1 MDITLAKQILH
12 AVELKANAG
21 YEVHGRK
28 MRHEAELMREA
39 GWLELT
45 KSNGARS
52 KILARLTKV
61 GHQVSLLFQD
71 DAISRRLHAAF
82 MPRSSTNPL

>member
-1 MDITLAKQILH
+1 MDFTLARQILR
-12 AVELKANAG
+12 AAETDPDG

-39 GWLELT
+39 GWLEIT

-52 KILARLTKV
+52 TMLARLTEAGHRV
-61 GHQVSLLFQD
+61 GRLFERDAAAQRLLT
-71 DAISRRLHAAF
+71 AF
-82 MPRSSTNPL
+82 LPRSSSESP